1 MKCIKNVI
9 PFSRFD
15 SFFSSLADILH
26 ICHKTDPDLNGCIV
40 TSIEKLRPALVNGMP
55 ELDIPSIEP
64 MDIGDLLVSENTRS
78 NGGLQISA
86 SSIRANGASSFKIKK
101 ME

>member
-1 MKCIKNVI
+1 MKKVI
-9 PFSRFD
+9 FSFET
-15 SFFSSLADILH
+15 FIFSADVLH
-26 ICHKTDPDLNGCIV
+26 ICHKSDPDLNGCVV
-40 TSIEKLRPALVNGMP
+40 TSIEKLRPSLVSGIP

-78 NGGLQISA
+78 SGGLQISA
-86 SSIRANGASSFKIKK
+86 NNIRAYGASTFKIKK